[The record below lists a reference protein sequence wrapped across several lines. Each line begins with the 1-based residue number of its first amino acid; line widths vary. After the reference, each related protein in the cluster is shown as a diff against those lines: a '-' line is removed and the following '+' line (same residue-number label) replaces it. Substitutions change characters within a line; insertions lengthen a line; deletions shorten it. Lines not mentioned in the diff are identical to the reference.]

1 MTNKLAS
8 KFYFLILLALFFYEP
23 LNQFF
28 APISNLDETLGVIAF
43 FSLCIYF
50 FRKSRI
56 PYPIVAVFI
65 LLLTIMMLGIFSSLT
80 SGIEVTWGNR
90 LLNLYSLIKNQL
102 VFFWLL
108 LVPSAQEKK
117 ETLTLLEPIIKLYIV
132 VVFIFALINIF
143 HNIGMTYDIRFTL
156 RSFKF
161 IYSNPATLNDRILC
175 GFAVLIATGGIKKN
189 FKFILLGTIVI
200 GLTFRSNGLAAI
212 AVFWA
217 LFGLLKLGQ
226 KITLNKILFVA
237 LIAIVTGWGSIRNYL
252 IEDITPRGMMLR
264 NGIMLANRYFPL
276 GSGLGTYGSDIAFK
290 FYSPIYYELGYDK
303 IWVLAPVT
311 GSVATDN
318 FWPMMFGQYGWIS
331 SILFLIVLLIQFWII
346 MANIPNKQL
355 KAVAI
360 TLISYMIMK
369 SMGEAVFT
377 AVYGMLIY
385 AFIAFTYQKK

>member
-1 MTNKLAS
+1 MAYKLSS

-23 LNQFF
+23 LNQFIG
-28 APISNLDETLGVIAF
+28 PISYIDEILGGFAL
-43 FSLCIYF
+43 FSLYRYF
-50 FRKSRI
+50 FRKGSI
-56 PYPIVAVFI
+56 PYPIIAVFF
-65 LLLTIMMLGIFSSLT
+65 LLLSIIILGIVSSIN
-80 SGIEVTWGNR
+80 SGIDVTWGNR
-90 LLNLYSLIKNQL
+90 LINLYSLIKNQL

-108 LVPSAQEKK
+108 LVPSVQEKK
-117 ETLTLLEPIIKLYIV
+117 ETLKLLGPIIKIYIV
-132 VVFIFALINIF
+132 VAFIFALINIF
-143 HNIGMTYDIRFTL
+143 HDIGMTYDVRFTL

-161 IYSNPATLNDRILC
+161 IYNNPATLNDRILC
-175 GFAVLIATGGIKKN
+175 GFAVLVANRGIRKN
-189 FKFILLGTIVI
+189 LGFILLGTIVI
-200 GLTFRSNGLAAI
+200 ILTFRSNGLAAL

-226 KITLNKILFVA
+226 KLTFNKILFVA
-237 LIAIVTGWGSIRNYL
+237 LIAIFTGWGSIKNYL
-252 IEDITPRGMMLR
+252 IEDVTPRGMMLR

-318 FWPMMFGQYGWIS
+318 FWPMLFGQYGWIS
-331 SILFLIVLLIQFWII
+331 SLLFLIVLLIQFWII
-346 MANIPNKQL
+346 MANISNSQL

-385 AFIAFTYQKK
+385 AFMAFTYQKK